1 MAAAIVGGVSS
12 AADPAGAAGPAVG
25 ARARI
30 NPFVISETPSLVRP
44 TDVTLKLR
52 DGGPRLLPMATP
64 PRLVPAGMP
73 VPSATPAPGA
83 VRIDPVVSSVQI
95 NPHTLTDSG
104 DTIEPVPV
112 ASGPRTITLSDSVP
126 AIDAD
131 IDVTAPAT
139 FSLSDRGPAGRTE
152 TDSVTETEAADSGV
166 SLSLDDV
173 DAGDSPESGS
183 DDRPSVGGVYRFAPE
198 PASTV
203 EASGLPEPVAV
214 EATIVRGKRGLSIGD
229 FISGTNA
236 DGADV
241 APPEETVI
249 DEVAHAMADR
259 RYRNP
264 VDVTAVPLHVA
275 APIASRPI
283 DTPAPPRTQPVV
295 AAAASEL
302 ADWLAGVLSD
312 KDGRVEIGGST
323 VEDSVADA
331 ATGDA
336 TDPGN
341 INPEAAESEAASVVV
356 ADPPPAPRRPKRL
369 VLPEGTPVVPLQ
381 LDFAQVRSL
390 TIGGRLRDVKVV
402 DPMICQ
408 AVQTGDNQIKLIGTS
423 NGVTQL
429 VVWAEP
435 PSGEATFQAFE
446 INVDDHHMAAAADT
460 SLLTLDETIQRSF
473 PDCEVYLEHRGDS
486 VRVTGRCPNN
496 GRAKKIMRMIRR
508 TCLMPVTDNLSVKQ

>member
-73 VPSATPAPGA
+73 VPSPTPAPGA
-83 VRIDPVVSSVQI
+83 VRIDPVVSSVQT

-104 DTIEPVPV
+104 DAIEPVPV

-126 AIDAD
+126 ATDAD
-131 IDVTAPAT
+131 VDVTAPAT

-152 TDSVTETEAADSGV
+152 TETETVTETVAAGSGV
-166 SLSLDDV
+166 SLSLDDAV
-173 DAGDSPESGS
+173 DGDPPESES
-183 DDRPSVGGVYRFAPE
+183 DDRRSAGGVYRFAPE

-203 EASGLPEPVAV
+203 EAGGLPEPVAV

-229 FISGTNA
+229 FVSGTNVDETEA
-236 DGADV
+236 
-241 APPEETVI
+241 APPEEAVI

-283 DTPAPPRTQPVV
+283 DAPAPPRTQPVV

-312 KDGRVEIGGST
+312 EDGRVEIGGST
-323 VEDSVADA
+323 EDDSIA
-331 ATGDA
+331 DA
-336 TDPGN
+336 TDPGAGN
-341 INPEAAESEAASVVV
+341 TDLEADDSEPDSVVV

-435 PSGEATFQAFE
+435 PSGQATFQAFE
-446 INVDDHHMAAAADT
+446 INVDDHRMAAAADT

-508 TCLMPVTDNLSVKQ
+508 TCLMPVTDNLSVSR